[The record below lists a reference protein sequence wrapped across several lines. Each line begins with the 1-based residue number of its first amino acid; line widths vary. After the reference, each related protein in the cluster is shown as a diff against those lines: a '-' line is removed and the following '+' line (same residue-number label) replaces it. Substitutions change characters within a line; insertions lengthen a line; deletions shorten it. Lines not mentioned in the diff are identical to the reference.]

1 MALMRIFFTTI
12 DTSIKML
19 EMFEYDF
26 MQRAFI
32 AGIIIAVLA
41 SISGTFVVL
50 RRYSLIGETLS
61 HSALLG
67 VAVGLVAE
75 FNPLWS
81 AVLFALFAAWLIE
94 YLRSAFSL
102 YSDAVLAIL
111 LSGSLASAVIIV
123 SLGGAFNNS
132 LFSYLFGSILA
143 VSSDDIVV
151 IAVFGAISLF
161 LLLLFSKEFY
171 FIAYDE
177 EVAKTSGIKVDFL
190 NLLLVSIV
198 AIIIALSIRVVGS
211 LLISALMIIP
221 TIAALQF
228 RVGFLKTVLISLCIA
243 LLSVFSGM
251 TLSFHFSLPSGATIV
266 LCVLFI
272 FILSLVINRR

>member
-12 DTSIKML
+12 DMSIKML

-32 AGIIIAVLA
+32 AGIIIAILA

>member
-1 MALMRIFFTTI
+1 MI
-12 DTSIKML
+12 

-32 AGIIIAVLA
+32 AGIIIAILA

-50 RRYSLIGETLS
+50 RRYSLIGETLA

-143 VSSDDIVV
+143 VSNDDIMV

-177 EVAKTSGIKVDFL
+177 EVAKTSGIKVDVL
-190 NLLLVSIV
+190 NFLLVSVV

-221 TIAALQF
+221 TIAALRF
-228 RVGFLKTVLISLCIA
+228 RVGFLKTVLISLVIA
-243 LLSVFSGM
+243 LVSVFAGM

-272 FILSLVINRR
+272 FILSLVINRK